1 MRVQNRKEQKRKM
14 KKMSMIL
21 VLLAALL
28 MAGSALAL
36 TDTEAETAARAYVP
50 DGASFLRSEIDDGMY
65 ELTFRVE
72 ATQEKYEI
80 QVNPTTGAV
89 TKIESELKSASTAKS
104 TTMTAEAVAVAVEAV
119 YPGAQIIRQDEEI
132 DDGRHEIEV
141 FIVAEGLYGTLD
153 LNAENGAIIER
164 ELYVGEYA
172 ADGMMTEEA
181 ARAQIATLKTGAEI
195 IKIKLDE
202 DDGRYFWEGD
212 ATLNG
217 SRYEFAIDAVTGTM
231 VEWERD

>member
-1 MRVQNRKEQKRKM
+1 M

-21 VLLAALL
+21 AVLAA
-28 MAGSALAL
+28 MMIASGALAL

-50 DGASFLRSEIDDGMY
+50 AEAQLTRSEMDDGMH

-72 ATQEKYEI
+72 ATGEKYEI
-80 QVNPTTGAV
+80 QVNPNTGAV
-89 TKIESELKSASTAKS
+89 VKIESERKSASNARS
-104 TTMTAEAVAVAVEAV
+104 TTLTDEAVASAVEAA
-119 YPGAQIIRQDEEI
+119 YPGAEIIRKDEQI
-132 DDGRHEIEV
+132 DDGNHEIEV
-141 FIVAEGLYGTLD
+141 FIVTGELYGKVD
-153 LNAENGAIIER
+153 LNAETGTIVDR
-164 ELYVGEYA
+164 ELYVGQYT

-181 ARAQIATLKTGAEI
+181 ARAQIATLKPGAEI
-195 IKIKLDE
+195 VRIKLDE

-217 SRYEFAIDAVTGTM
+217 TRYEFSINATTGDM

>member
-1 MRVQNRKEQKRKM
+1 M
-14 KKMSMIL
+14 KKMSMMVAFL
-21 VLLAALL
+21 VAL
-28 MAGSALAL
+28 MIAGGALAL

-50 DGASFLRSEIDDGMY
+50 AEAQLTKSEMDDGMH

-72 ATQEKYEI
+72 ATEEKYEI
-80 QVNPTTGAV
+80 KVNLTTGAV
-89 TKIESELKSASTAKS
+89 VKIESELRGASNARS
-104 TTMTAEAVAVAVEAV
+104 TTLTDEAVAAAVEAA
-119 YPGAQIIRQDEEI
+119 YPGAEIIRKDEQI
-132 DDGRHEIEV
+132 DDGNHEIEV
-141 FIVAEGLYGTLD
+141 FIVTDGLYGTLD
-153 LNAENGAIIER
+153 LNAETGAILER

-181 ARAQIATLKTGAEI
+181 ARAQIATLKPGAEI
-195 IKIKLDE
+195 VKIKLDE

-217 SRYEFAIDAVTGTM
+217 ARYEFAINATTGDM